1 MRGGETL
8 RLLLLLALLVLSRL
22 VLALLPSAPLRFGLR
37 VVVARAR
44 FEARDDLLLD
54 FLADEPLDVAKV
66 RAVFARDERHGLP
79 GFARAAGAADAVD
92 VVFRDVR
99 QVVVDD
105 VRQRLDVEAPRGDVG
120 GDEHLQ
126 LAVLEAL
133 QGLHALRLALVAV
146 DRGGFDAV
154 VLQLL
159 GEPVGAVLGPAEHQ
173 HLLPVA
179 RLHQVREQLALPVL
193 VDRVRDLADQLD
205 RHIAP
210 RDFHGDRVMHKPLGE
225 FSHFV
230 GKSRGEKQVLPLRG
244 QQRQHAADVVDKAHV
259 EHAVGFVQDEDLDL
273 AQVYRLLLHVIE
285 QAPGRRDDDV
295 DAAAQLLDLRLEAHA
310 AVDHGGAKLH
320 VLAVGAHALLHLH
333 RELAR
338 GHEDEAAHRMA
349 RGRVADVGFRS
360 EQLQHRQSEAGGLAG
375 AGLGGAEEISA
386 CEDYGNG
393 LRLDGGRY
401 GVTLLGDCAEQLGR
415 EPEILE

>member
-1 MRGGETL
+1 M
-8 RLLLLLALLVLSRL
+8 
-22 VLALLPSAPLRFGLR
+22 
-37 VVVARAR
+37 VARAD
-44 FEARDDLLLD
+44 FESRDHLLLD

-66 RAVFARDERHGLP
+66 RAVFARDERHGLA

-105 VRQRLDVEAPRGDVG
+105 VRQRLDVQAPRGDVG

-179 RLHQVREQLALPVL
+179 RLHQVREELAFAVL
-193 VDRVRDLADQLD
+193 VDRVRDLGDELD

-210 RDFHGDRVMHKPLGE
+210 RDFNRYGVAHEARRERAHVL
-225 FSHFV
+225 
-230 GKSRGEKQVLPLRG
+230 GKSRREEQVLPFRG
-244 QQRQHAADVVDKAHV
+244 QQCQHAADVVDEAHV
-259 EHAVGFVQDEDLDL
+259 EHAVGLVQDEDLDL
-273 AQVYRLLLHVIE
+273 AQVDGLLLHVIE

-295 DAAAQLLDLRLEAHA
+295 DPAAQLLDLRLEAHA
-310 AVDHGGAKLH
+310 AVDHGGAQLH
-320 VLAVGAHALLHLH
+320 VLAVGAHALLHLR

-338 GHEDEAAHRMA
+338 GHEDETAHRMA
-349 RGRVADVGFRS
+349 RGRMADAGFPR
-360 EQLQHRQSEAGGLAG
+360 EELQHRQSEAGGLAG
-375 AGLGGAEEISA
+375 AGLRGAEEIPA
-386 CEDYGNG
+386 CEYYGNG
-393 LRLDGGRY
+393 LRLDGGGL
-401 GVTLLGDCAEQLGR
+401 GVTLLGDCAEQLGGKA
-415 EPEILE
+415 EILE